1 MVVVEAVGTGL
12 PCLVSDRLPPEV
24 EVNSLVQFFSLEEQP
39 QQLAQKLL
47 ALKGTKRFSRREEL
61 SQAGY
66 DTDQQ
71 TRIME
76 ARYVGRSDAQ
86 ITGKEQLP

>member
-1 MVVVEAVGTGL
+1 MEGDKRGYL
-12 PCLVSDRLPPEV
+12 LERYRLFHLRDELAQ
-24 EVNSLVQFFSLEEQP
+24 EVQFFSLEEHP

-61 SQAGY
+61 AQAGY

-76 ARYVGRSDAQ
+76 ARYLGRSDAQ